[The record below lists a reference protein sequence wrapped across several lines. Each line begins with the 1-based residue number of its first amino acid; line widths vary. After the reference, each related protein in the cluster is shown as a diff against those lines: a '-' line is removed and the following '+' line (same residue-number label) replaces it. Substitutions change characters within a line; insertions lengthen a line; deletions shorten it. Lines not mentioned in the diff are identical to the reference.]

1 VAAAFALA
9 AVPSRVSGQTQEAAT
24 LDTSTNVLNEFVN
37 MPSEGIPRAMLTRA
51 QGVVIV
57 PNMVKL
63 GFVVGGR
70 HGKGVMVVRDK
81 NGVWRPPQ
89 FITMTGGSVGWQ
101 AGVQSSD
108 IVMVF
113 NTQRS
118 VAGLLSGKF
127 TVGVDA
133 SAAAGPVGRQASA
146 ATDLKLQ
153 AEVYSYSRSR
163 GLFVGASFDGSMLQ
177 IDNAANQTYYSA
189 AGLNPDGTA
198 PRPNMPLPQGASRL
212 LTTLVSYA
220 DAGSAT
226 VPPAG
231 TNVAGGPPGSEFNL
245 SPTGMGT
252 TPGIPAATPPAGTL
266 AAAPPLG
273 SANPPAPPVR
283 PIATPEALDATRI
296 EVVHAAQ
303 NLGAI
308 LDESWRNYLALP
320 RGVFLGDGVPTVE
333 SLEQVLQRYRTVQ
346 RDVQYR
352 TLIDCPEFLELMGL
366 LQSYTEQVREATAAP
381 GGSPS
386 ANIGVPGRLR

>member
-1 VAAAFALA
+1 
-9 AVPSRVSGQTQEAAT
+9 
-24 LDTSTNVLNEFVN
+24 
-37 MPSEGIPRAMLTRA
+37 MLTRA

-153 AEVYSYSRSR
+153 AEVFSYSRSR

-177 IDNAANQTYYSA
+177 IDNAANQAYYAA

-198 PRPNMPLPQGASRL
+198 PRANMPLPQGASRL
-212 LTTLVSYA
+212 LATLTSYA

-226 VPPAG
+226 VPAAG
-231 TNVAGGPPGSEFNL
+231 TNLAGGPPGSEFNL
-245 SPTGMGT
+245 SPAGTGT
-252 TPGIPAATPPAGTL
+252 TPGIPAVTPPTGTM

-273 SANPPAPPVR
+273 SADP
-283 PIATPEALDATRI
+283 
-296 EVVHAAQ
+296 
-303 NLGAI
+303 
-308 LDESWRNYLALP
+308 SALP
-320 RGVFLGDGVPTVE
+320 RGQPQQPKRSMPHALKWFTRHRTSAPFWTNRGGTTWLCRAVCSSAMECRRWTVWIK
-333 SLEQVLQRYRTVQ
+333 SCSDIGRCSG
-346 RDVQYR
+346 
-352 TLIDCPEFLELMGL
+352 TLNTGL
-366 LQSYTEQVREATAAP
+366 SSTAL
-381 GGSPS
+381 SS
-386 ANIGVPGRLR
+386 WN

>member
-1 VAAAFALA
+1 MSTKLALAVAAAFVLA
-9 AVPSRVSGQTQEAAT
+9 AFPSRASGQAQEAAT
-24 LDTSTNVLNEFVN
+24 LDTSTNVLSEFIN

-70 HGKGVMVVRDK
+70 HGKGVVVVRDQ
-81 NGVWRPPQ
+81 NGVWRPPL

-153 AEVYSYSRSR
+153 AEVFSYSRSR
-163 GLFVGASFDGSMLQ
+163 GLFAGASFDGSMLQ
-177 IDNAANQTYYSA
+177 IDNAANQAYYAA

-198 PRPNMPLPQGASRL
+198 PRPNMPLPQEASRL
-212 LTTLVSYA
+212 LTTLTAYA
-220 DAGSAT
+220 DAGRAT
-226 VPPAG
+226 VPPVG
-231 TNVAGGPPGSEFNL
+231 TNLAGGVPRIDPNL

-252 TPGIPAATPPAGTL
+252 TPGIPAVTPPAGTT

-273 SANPPAPPVR
+273 SANPAAPPRDQR
-283 PIATPEALDATRI
+283 PQPMRSMPRALKWFTRRRI
-296 EVVHAAQ
+296 WVPFWTNRGETTWPCRAACSLAMKCRRSTVW
-303 NLGAI
+303 NKSFCDIRRCSGI
-308 LDESWRNYLALP
+308 LNTRRSSTAPSSW
-320 RGVFLGDGVPTVE
+320 
-333 SLEQVLQRYRTVQ
+333 S
-346 RDVQYR
+346 
-352 TLIDCPEFLELMGL
+352 
-366 LQSYTEQVREATAAP
+366 
-381 GGSPS
+381 
-386 ANIGVPGRLR
+386 